1 MWSRETERGASARV
15 CTAFATTLPDRP
27 SRSTPSIT
35 AAMLIKTTMKRP
47 RPRKT
52 KALRTQLKQASL
64 RDADLTREVMDDWA
78 AVERDEMEEHIDRIA
93 PMPEEL
99 KAMQATA
106 KRTGANSRNRCLSKA
121 EAARYTFTSSRER
134 RPRSI
139 QAQGP
144 R

>member
-1 MWSRETERGASARV
+1 
-15 CTAFATTLPDRP
+15 
-27 SRSTPSIT
+27 
-35 AAMLIKTTMKRP
+35 MLIKTTMKRP

-106 KRTGANSRNRCLSKA
+106 KRTGANKLTMEDINAEIAAYRKQKQQGTHLPQVVKDVRAASK
-121 EAARYTFTSSRER
+121 RKGLDKISREEIEAEVAATRSRKKALAR
-134 RPRSI
+134 RRG
-139 QAQGP
+139 A
-144 R
+144 